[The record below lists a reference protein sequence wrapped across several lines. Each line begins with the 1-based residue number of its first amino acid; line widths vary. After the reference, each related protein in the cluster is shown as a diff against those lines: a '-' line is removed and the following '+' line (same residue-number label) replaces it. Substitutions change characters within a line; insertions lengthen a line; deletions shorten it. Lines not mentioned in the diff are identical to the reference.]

1 MGLNRETYTEKMK
14 NFDPRA
20 AKLLP
25 AGQHILIDGA
35 PGLRLI
41 GSASR
46 KTWTYRYRT
55 PEGRLGQTKIGE
67 WPSMSVAAAIAA
79 WEKLRAAR
87 DSGADPA
94 AERRTARTAGSE
106 DATKAGGSPK
116 VADVLRD
123 YVHGHVNVHR
133 KEKGAAEVR
142 RMFAKMVPEK
152 LAAKDAASLTRR
164 DAFDLI
170 KSHEGIPVQA
180 AKLKAEI
187 GAAWTYALDS
197 GRLPDDTPNHWR
209 DILRGKLRSAG
220 KIVAGEKVTTKRV
233 LSATELST
241 LIPWLP
247 NLSRLCDDIL
257 TCYLWSGLRG
267 SEICAIEG
275 KEVSEE
281 SDGLWLTI
289 PKAKTKNAKRAHAT
303 DMRTPLVGR
312 AETIIRRR
320 MGVHGNGFLF
330 PSEKGGHVEQKVIQ
344 TAVWFHMPHS
354 KTRPNWERPRLPVEK
369 WSPHDLRR
377 SVRTI
382 LAAMGCP
389 SEVAEAILGHVP
401 PGIVG
406 VYNRHTYDQEKREW
420 LGKLSARL
428 EELTAE
434 HVKTLVAKPE

>member
-1 MGLNRETYTEKMK
+1 MK
-14 NFDPRA
+14 GFDPRT

-41 GSASR
+41 ASASR

-55 PEGRLGQTKIGE
+55 PDGRLGQVKIGT
-67 WPSMSVAAAIAA
+67 WPEMSVATAVHN
-79 WEKLRAAR
+79 WEKLRSAR
-87 DSGADPA
+87 DSGEDPA
-94 AERRTARTAGSE
+94 AARRTARTAGSD
-106 DATKAGGSPK
+106 DAPKANDSLT

-142 RMFAKMVPEK
+142 RMFAKMVPDK
-152 LAAKDAASLTRR
+152 LAAKDAHAITRR

-170 KSHEGIPVQA
+170 KSHEAIPVQA

-209 DILRGKLRSAG
+209 DILRGKLQSAG
-220 KIVAGEKVTTKRV
+220 RIVAGEKVTTKRV
-233 LSATELST
+233 LSATELGT

-247 NLSRLCDDIL
+247 NLSRLCDDVL
-257 TCYLWSGLRG
+257 TCYLWTGLRG
-267 SEICAIEG
+267 AEICAIEG
-275 KEVSEE
+275 VWLTEE
-281 SDGLWLTI
+281 PDGLWLTI

-320 MGVHGNGFLF
+320 MGVHGKGFLF
-330 PSEKGGHVEQKVIQ
+330 PSETGGHVEQKVIQ

-377 SVRTI
+377 TVRTT
-382 LAAMGCP
+382 LAALGCP
-389 SEVAEAILGHVP
+389 SEVAEACLGHMP
-401 PGIVG
+401 PGIQG
-406 VYNRHTYDQEKREW
+406 VYNLHRYDAEKRLW
-420 LGKLSARL
+420 LTKLSAELERL
-428 EELTAE
+428 ASE
-434 HVKTLVAKPE
+434 HIKPH